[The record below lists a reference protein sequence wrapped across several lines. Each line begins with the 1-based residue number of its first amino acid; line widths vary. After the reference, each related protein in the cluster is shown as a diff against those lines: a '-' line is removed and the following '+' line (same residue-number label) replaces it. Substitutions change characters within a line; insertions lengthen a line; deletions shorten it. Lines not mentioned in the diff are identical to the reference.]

1 MKNTKQN
8 SILFLSIVTDK
19 RYTDKPYILQASLIQ
34 NGEITQVKELKI
46 EYFKLLTERRV
57 RIATTAQI
65 LKFITDAIKEYEGAD
80 VRIGE
85 SLTYYI
91 STL

>member
-1 MKNTKQN
+1 MKNTN
-8 SILFLSIVTDK
+8 SILYLSIVTDK
-19 RYTDKPYILQASLIQ
+19 RHIDKPYILQASLIE
-34 NGEITQVKELKI
+34 NGVITQVQELKI

-57 RIATTAQI
+57 RTVTPAQI
-65 LKFITDAIKEYEGAD
+65 LKFITDTIKEYEGAD